1 MAVIDAAAAR
11 GGLAVRG
18 RRPGDWIRPLG
29 MRGRKK
35 LQDVLVDRKVPRAER
50 DRVPLVVDA
59 DDQVLWVAGH
69 VVSHVARVTDSTR
82 SMVVLKLIRNGEEGD
97 EA

>member
-1 MAVIDAAAAR
+1 
-11 GGLAVRG
+11 VRS
-18 RRPGDWIRPLG
+18 RRPGDALRPFG
-29 MRGRKK
+29 MKGRKK

-59 DDQVLWVAGH
+59 ADKILWVAGH
-69 VVSHVARVTDSTR
+69 VVAEDARVTSRTR
-82 SMVVLKLIRNGEEGD
+82 KVVILRISRSGREGD